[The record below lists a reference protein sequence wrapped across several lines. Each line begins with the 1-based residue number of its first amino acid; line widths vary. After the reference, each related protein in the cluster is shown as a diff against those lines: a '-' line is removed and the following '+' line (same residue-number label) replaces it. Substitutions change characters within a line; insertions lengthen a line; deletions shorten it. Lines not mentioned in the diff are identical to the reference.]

1 MTLVP
6 LHWQKLGFLDWQIGW
21 LAASFSLAA
30 ITARV
35 GLGEWLERW
44 GRRPFLV
51 LGPLLLTSVCFL
63 FDSVGHNFWGW
74 LTLRVVQGIGLAL
87 ALTSML
93 TWITDRS
100 PPEAIGQR
108 QGLFGV
114 SGLLGSAA
122 GPLVAEW
129 IVHRWG
135 FPTMFLALGM
145 AGLTAAGLAL
155 TLPESRTDRPTRRR
169 TSFASVMGTP
179 ALRPMLLATLPFGW
193 FAGTVM
199 TFLAPLVKQ
208 AGLSGVGIFF
218 SGFAVASVLVRV
230 AAGHTIDRVAP
241 GRLIP
246 ASLGM
251 LVFSSAL
258 LTGLS
263 QFPSQAV
270 LVAAALLNGIGHGFL
285 FPALSLFTVKRL
297 APEQHGTGMAVFTGC
312 FEAGIL
318 MGAVGAGYVSE
329 YASTVGAFA
338 AAGVLLCLGLPAF
351 ALSRRSNGGNKGESG
366 DFHQHG

>member
-30 ITARV
+30 ISARI

-44 GRRPFLV
+44 GRRPFMV

-63 FDSVGHNFWGW
+63 FTSVGQSFWGW
-74 LTLRVVQGIGLAL
+74 LALRVIQGIGLAL

-100 PPEAIGQR
+100 PPGAIGQR

-122 GPLVAEW
+122 GPLVAER
-129 IVHRWG
+129 IVEQWG
-135 FPTMFLALGM
+135 FPSMFMALGL
-145 AGLTAAGLAL
+145 AGLTAAGLAA
-155 TLPESRTDRPTRRR
+155 TLPESRSVRLGRKR
-169 TSFASVMGTP
+169 TSFLTVVGQPT
-179 ALRPMLLATLPFGW
+179 LRPMLLATLPFGW

-230 AAGHTIDRVAP
+230 GAGHSIDRVP
-241 GRLIP
+241 PRRLIP
-246 ASLGM
+246 ASL
-251 LVFSSAL
+251 LALILSSVL
-258 LTGLS
+258 LTGLGTY
-263 QFPSQAV
+263 PSHGV
-270 LVAAALLNGIGHGFL
+270 LVVAALLNGVGHGFL
-285 FPALSLFTVKRL
+285 FPALSLFTVKQL
-297 APEQHGTGMAVFTGC
+297 SAEQHGTGMAVFTGC

-329 YASTVGAFA
+329 YWSTASAFGL
-338 AAGVLLCLGLPAF
+338 AGVLLCFGLPVFLRGKQSPA
-351 ALSRRSNGGNKGESG
+351 
-366 DFHQHG
+366 